1 MADQNSKNKQN
12 GKNVKKKKRRRI
24 TVGQLT
30 IFIAIV
36 IGVVLFLIIN
46 AVMRNRYLK
55 VTNLSGEYVLG
66 TNFDI
71 KNYVEPVNENAV
83 LECDTS
89 SFTID
94 EVGFFEVEYTVKCG
108 KLKRTNTVT
117 VEAVDRNYPEING
130 PDTLGV
136 VLNETVN
143 LLNYYTVYDEE
154 PDLEE
159 ELLINK
165 EIDTSETGY
174 TEYTLGV
181 TDWGNNYTSKEITI
195 VVYDLSGDEA
205 KVAIAVREFNG
216 QYGYAVSDSGVY
228 VYYPDESS
236 EDAYV
241 LINDSVIFEVDED
254 GSCTLI
260 EDDEELNSEIS
271 ENGTWVDIS
280 GLGNFN
286 YNANN

>member
-1 MADQNSKNKQN
+1 M
-12 GKNVKKKKRRRI
+12 KKKRRRI

-36 IGVVLFLIIN
+36 IGVVLFLIVN
-46 AVMRNRYLK
+46 AIMRNKYLK
-55 VTNLSGEYVLG
+55 VTNISGEYVLG
-66 TNFDI
+66 TTFDI

-108 KLKRTNTVT
+108 KLKKTNTVT
-117 VEAVDRNYPEING
+117 VEAVDKNYPIITG

-136 VLNETVN
+136 ILNESIN
-143 LLNYYTVYDEE
+143 LLDYYTIDDEQ
-154 PDLEE
+154 PDLAD
-159 ELLINK
+159 ELMIDK
-165 EIDTSETGY
+165 DVDTSETGY

-181 TDWGNNYTSKEITI
+181 TDWGNNFSSTEITL
-195 VVYDLSGDEA
+195 VVYDLEGDTEKA
-205 KVAIAVREFNG
+205 AIAVREFNRLN
-216 QYGYAVSDSGVY
+216 GYAVSDSGVY

-236 EDAYV
+236 EIAYV
-241 LINDSVIFEVDED
+241 LINDSVIFEVDEA
-254 GSCTLI
+254 GSCTLLD
-260 EDDEELNSEIS
+260 EDEKLSSKIS
-271 ENGTWVDIS
+271 ESGTLVDIS

-286 YNANN
+286 YNAGN

>member
-1 MADQNSKNKQN
+1 MADKNSKNKE
-12 GKNVKKKKRRRI
+12 KSKDVKKKKRRRI

-36 IGVVLFLIIN
+36 IGVVLFLIVN
-46 AVMRNRYLK
+46 AIMRNKYLK
-55 VTNLSGEYVLG
+55 VTDLSGEYVLG
-66 TNFDI
+66 TIFDI

-117 VEAVDRNYPEING
+117 VEAVDKNYPKIKG

-136 VLNETVN
+136 ILNESIN
-143 LLNYYTVYDEE
+143 LLDYYTVDDEE
-154 PDLEE
+154 PDLAN
-159 ELLINK
+159 ELMIDK
-165 EIDTSETGY
+165 EVDTSESGY

-181 TDWGNNYTSKEITI
+181 TDWGNNYTSTEITLA
-195 VVYDLSGDEA
+195 VYDLEGDTEKA
-205 KVAIAVREFNG
+205 AIAVREFNKLN
-216 QYGYAVSDSGVY
+216 GYAVSDSGVY
-228 VYYPDESS
+228 VYYPDKSS
-236 EDAYV
+236 ETAYV
-241 LINDSVIFEVDED
+241 LINDSMIFEVDEA
-254 GSCTLI
+254 GSCTQLD
-260 EDDEELNSEIS
+260 DDEELISEIS

-280 GLGNFN
+280 GLKSFN